1 MVCEIEVKA
10 DFGGIRYAQCWEDA
24 DVLLDA
30 LNVRPGGAYLSIASA
45 GDNVLA
51 ILSRGPRRLVALDV
65 NRAQIACLALRVA
78 AFREL
83 GHGELLELVGSAA
96 SRRRLRLYDRCRRHL
111 APEMCAFWDGRRT
124 AVAQGI
130 GAVGKLEK
138 FLHLYRTY
146 VLPLAHPRSR
156 VERLFR
162 PRDRRGRQRF
172 YDLEWN
178 NRRWRGVARVFFSRA
193 VISRLGRDP
202 RFFDYAEG
210 GISAHLLRR
219 AGYAL
224 SVLDPAANPYL
235 QWLLLGRH
243 RSARPYALRSENFP
257 SIRANL
263 DRLDLRVQSL
273 EDFIETPEASG
284 LDGFNLSDIFE
295 YMSEANAHRLLEKL
309 IGSGRQGARLVYWN
323 LLAPRRRPDRLAH
336 RLRPL
341 EELAAGLLRMDK
353 AFFYSALNVEEI
365 L

>member
-1 MVCEIEVKA
+1 MICEIEGKT

-24 DVLLDA
+24 DVLLAA
-30 LNVRPGGAYLSIASA
+30 LNAKPGGCYVSIASA

-78 AFREL
+78 AFRGLE
-83 GHGELLELVGSAA
+83 HGELLELMGSAA
-96 SRRRLRLYDRCRRHL
+96 SRRRLRLYDRCRKHL
-111 APEMCAFWDGRRT
+111 DPEVRAFWDDRRSE
-124 AVAQGI
+124 VVRGV
-130 GAVGKLEK
+130 GAAGKLEK
-138 FLHLYRTY
+138 FLHLYRTC
-146 VLPLAHPRSR
+146 VLPLVHPRSR

-172 YDLEWN
+172 YDAEWN
-178 NRRWRGVARVFFSRA
+178 NRRWRWMARVFFSRA
-193 VISRLGRDP
+193 VMSRLGRDP
-202 RFFDYAEG
+202 QFFEYAEG
-210 GISAHLLRR
+210 GISEHLLQR

-235 QWLLLGRH
+235 QWLLLGCH
-243 RSARPYALRSENFP
+243 RSALPYTLRPENFQA
-257 SIRANL
+257 IRANL
-263 DRLDLRVQSL
+263 DRLDLRLQSI
-273 EDFIETPEASG
+273 EEFIETPEASG

-309 IGSGRQGARLVYWN
+309 ISTGRKGARLVYWN
-323 LLAPRRRPDRLAH
+323 LLAPRRRPERLAH

-341 EELAAGLLRMDK
+341 EELARGLLRMDR

>member
-1 MVCEIEVKA
+1 MVCEIEGKA

-24 DVLLDA
+24 DVLLAA
-30 LNVRPGGAYLSIASA
+30 LNVRPGGVYLSIASA

-83 GHGELLELVGSAA
+83 EHGELLELMGSTA
-96 SRRRLRLYDRCRRHL
+96 SRRRLGLYDRCRTHL
-111 APEMCAFWDGRRT
+111 TPEMRAFWDARRA

-130 GAVGKLEK
+130 GAVGKLER
-138 FLHLYRTY
+138 FLHLYRRY

-172 YDLEWN
+172 YDVEWN
-178 NRRWRGVARVFFSRA
+178 NRRWRGTARVFFSRA

-210 GISAHLLRR
+210 GIAGHLLQR

-243 RSARPYALRSENFP
+243 RSALPYALRPENFQA
-257 SIRANL
+257 IRANL
-263 DRLDLRVQSL
+263 DRLDVRVQSL

-295 YMSEANAHRLLEKL
+295 YMSKANAHRLLEKL

-323 LLAPRRRPDRLAH
+323 LLAPRRRPGRLAQ

-341 EELAAGLLRMDK
+341 EELAAGLLRMDQV
-353 AFFYSALNVEEI
+353 FFYSALNVEEI